1 MRVVHSGMAVALAA
15 LSLMGN
21 AVAAPVETVLYSFKG
36 GSNDGLLPV
45 AGLIFD
51 EQGALYGTTAGNDG
65 NAPQRWHG
73 F

>member
-1 MRVVHSGMAVALAA
+1 
-15 LSLMGN
+15 MGN